1 MTPTAGQAPSRLDPN
16 IVALLSLM
24 LLLLGFF
31 ILLNALSHYEEDRAR
46 RVLESVN
53 EAFNGRVEAHET
65 HAAFPAALGPL
76 EETAAMI
83 GAIGRLF
90 ESRIPAV
97 RSEASVDGNRLR
109 LELSAGSLFRPGTT
123 ELQPGRGI
131 LLDRFA
137 KALVRDGWSGLDYEL
152 EILHGVP
159 AGAAPRLA
167 AAGARGLEV
176 RRTSQ
181 LVRDLIGRGVPPNKL
196 SVGLVPGREGRFQL
210 VVQIFEGP
218 RQRLDYGELAE

>member
-1 MTPTAGQAPSRLDPN
+1 MTRFAGQAPSRLDPN
-16 IVALLSLM
+16 IVALLSLK

-53 EAFNGRVEAHET
+53 EAFSGRAEARES
-65 HAAFPAALGPL
+65 HAPFPAALGPL

-90 ESRIPAV
+90 QSRIPAV

-137 KALVRDGWSGLDYEL
+137 KALVGNGRSGLDYEL

-159 AGAAPRLA
+159 AGATPRLA
-167 AAGARGLEV
+167 EAGTRGLEV
-176 RRTSQ
+176 RRTG
-181 LVRDLIGRGVPPNKL
+181 LLARDLIRRRVPADKL
-196 SVGLVPGREGRFQL
+196 SVGLVPGREGWLQL
-210 VVQIFEGP
+210 VVQVFEAP
-218 RQRLDYGELAE
+218 RRRLDYGELAE